1 MFFGKMKGSKGYRK
15 KSRGIKVAP
24 RDRGKVH
31 IKRYMKDFNESDMVG
46 IDIDAAFQSIPHPR
60 FQGRSGRIVGKQGR
74 AYFVEIFDG
83 SMKKTILVNPEH
95 LVSLK

>member
-1 MFFGKMKGSKGYRK
+1 MTKGSNGYRR

-31 IKRYMKDFNESDMVG
+31 IKRYMKDFNESDRVS
-46 IDIDAAFQSIPHPR
+46 IDIDAAFQNIPHPR
-60 FQGRSGRIVGKQGR
+60 FQGRSGQVVGKQGR
-74 AYFVEIFDG
+74 AYFVQIFDG
-83 SMKKTILVNPEH
+83 SMEKKLLVNPEH

>member
-1 MFFGKMKGSKGYRK
+1 MKGSKGYRK

-95 LVSLK
+95 LVSLKLINPG

>member
-1 MFFGKMKGSKGYRK
+1 MKGSKGYRK